1 MGRPILWLLAG
12 VLVFG
17 LLVLALVP
25 GASSDVTA
33 VGELAVFAAI
43 AGVPGVA
50 VLVILALRRRRSSP
64 HDPEGSR

>member
-1 MGRPILWLLAG
+1 MGRAILWLLGG

-25 GASSDVTA
+25 GARGDLTA

-43 AGVPGVA
+43 AGVPGGV
-50 VLVILALRRRRSSP
+50 VLVILAVRRNRSSSSDSKGP
-64 HDPEGSR
+64 R

>member
-1 MGRPILWLLAG
+1 MGRAILWLLAG
-12 VLVFG
+12 VVGFG

-25 GASSDVTA
+25 GAMGDLTA

-43 AGVPGVA
+43 AGVPGVIA
-50 VLVILALRRRRSSP
+50 LVILVMRRKISSP